1 MMVKLSVTIELKK
14 GMEDRGGVMKENE
27 TIDLLSQKKETMEL
41 GTDKTNEVE
50 TLYQSLK
57 AHALASKV
65 KSLPRQYTTVQEL
78 FKDVSSSK
86 DSNPK
91 EGDKVVDQS
100 VEKPSF
106 ASVVHDKPSKKL
118 VKIKEMSSEETVN
131 GAAVALPIEA
141 VEAVNARFTNTLY
154 GMESV
159 LENGPWLIHRVPL
172 ILNEWTLNTI
182 LKKDEIKSAP
192 IGRPIML
199 DTYTSNMCLHSW
211 GRSTYARALI
221 EISAD
226 MELKKS
232 LVIAI
237 PLCNKVG
244 HTFATIDIEYEWI
257 PPRCESC
264 KFFDHIS
271 TKCPKLP
278 KVDPPVKVMDDGFI
292 EVKKKKAKTKQN
304 NKRQVEGVRLT
315 KPALNLQYRR
325 VDKGETSKAKAT
337 NTSENK
343 ESNDSGL
350 NKHHDATIKVAT
362 MNSFSALSEEDFRV
376 WDDENRLVNEKENL
390 QVINESDSEE
400 VDEYITMDEYSGPTP
415 KKVNYDQ
422 GASTPLNDGSI

>member
-1 MMVKLSVTIELKK
+1 MRSFFCFNSI
-14 GMEDRGGVMKENE
+14 
-27 TIDLLSQKKETMEL
+27 L
-41 GTDKTNEVE
+41 GK
-50 TLYQSLK
+50 
-57 AHALASKV
+57 
-65 KSLPRQYTTVQEL
+65 
-78 FKDVSSSK
+78 
-86 DSNPK
+86 
-91 EGDKVVDQS
+91 
-100 VEKPSF
+100 
-106 ASVVHDKPSKKL
+106 
-118 VKIKEMSSEETVN
+118 
-131 GAAVALPIEA
+131 
-141 VEAVNARFTNTLY
+141 

-159 LENGPWLIHRVPL
+159 LENGPWLIRRVPL
-172 ILNEWTLNTI
+172 ILNEWTPNTI
-182 LKKDEIKSAP
+182 FKKDEIKSAP
-192 IGRPIML
+192 IRTRATCACTLGGR
-199 DTYTSNMCLHSW
+199 N
-211 GRSTYARALI
+211 TYARALI

-257 PPRCESC
+257 PPRW
-264 KFFDHIS
+264 
-271 TKCPKLP
+271 
-278 KVDPPVKVMDDGFI
+278 M
-292 EVKKKKAKTKQN
+292 
-304 NKRQVEGVRLT
+304 GVRLT

-362 MNSFSALSEEDFRV
+362 MNSFSALSEEDSRV

-415 KKVNYDQ
+415 KKNQKPKGKDGILKKLDRVMANLEFQDSYVGAHAVFKPYRISDHSPSVLTIPSLVKVKPNPFKFYNVNI
-422 GASTPLNDGSI
+422 LNERFKEVVSESWLKHVSGFHMFRVVKKLKGLKKPIRKLV